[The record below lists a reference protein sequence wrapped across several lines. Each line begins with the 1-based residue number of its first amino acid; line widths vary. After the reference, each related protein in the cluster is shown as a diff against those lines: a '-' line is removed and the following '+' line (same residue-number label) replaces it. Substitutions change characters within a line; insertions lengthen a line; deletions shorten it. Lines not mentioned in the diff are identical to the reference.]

1 MKRSLPI
8 FVALLAMA
16 FWTAWP
22 VGAQTE
28 PRPANITIR
37 NYNQLQSYHLRVD
50 QGGKPMYLPRD
61 WGHLVA
67 VHPLQDKLVLF
78 LEAETGEIY
87 VVSLVVAGNFTQSND
102 LAVDLTNGGIVTVIP
117 REP

>member
-1 MKRSLPI
+1 MRRFLPI
-8 FVALLAMA
+8 SLALLAFA
-16 FWTAWP
+16 FWMARP
-22 VGAQTE
+22 VRAQIE
-28 PRPANITIR
+28 RHPPNITTR

-50 QGGKPMYLPRD
+50 QGGKPMYLPRE
-61 WGHLVA
+61 WGRLVA
-67 VHPLQDKLVLF
+67 VRPIQDKLVLF

-87 VVSLVVAGNFTQSND
+87 VVPLVVSGNFSQSNE